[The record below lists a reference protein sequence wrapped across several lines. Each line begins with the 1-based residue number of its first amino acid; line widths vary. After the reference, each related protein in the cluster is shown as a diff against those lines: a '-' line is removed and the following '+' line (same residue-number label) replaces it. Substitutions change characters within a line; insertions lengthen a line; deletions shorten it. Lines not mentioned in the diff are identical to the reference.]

1 VGSGAGA
8 GGATRRRGW
17 AELTYYQDG
26 VGNRTHDIFDNGTTT
41 TTKVL
46 GYPSD
51 KNLIA
56 DVTEGSTTLRTIT
69 HDGAGNIITDDRGGT
84 VYNYRYNKRGR
95 LDRLTIGSTVT
106 ADYTY
111 DGLERM
117 AIRTTQN
124 MTPASTTHYIY
135 DRAGQL
141 IAEASGTGAAL
152 REYIWLDDMPL
163 AGAADIDTFTPKLW
177 YVHADHLNRP
187 ARMTDASKAVVW
199 NAYYWPY
206 GEVRSIT
213 GSALRN
219 AR

>member
-1 VGSGAGA
+1 
-8 GGATRRRGW
+8 
-17 AELTYYQDG
+17 
-26 VGNRTHDIFDNGTTT
+26 
-41 TTKVL
+41 
-46 GYPSD
+46 
-51 KNLIA
+51 
-56 DVTEGSTTLRTIT
+56 
-69 HDGAGNIITDDRGGT
+69 
-84 VYNYRYNKRGR
+84 
-95 LDRLTIGSTVT
+95 
-106 ADYTY
+106 
-111 DGLERM
+111 M

-124 MTPASTTHYIY
+124 MTPASTTHYVY

-141 IAEASGTGAAL
+141 VAESSGAGAAL
-152 REYIWLDDMPL
+152 REYIWLYDMPL
-163 AGAADIDTFTPKLW
+163 AVVADIDTITPKLW